1 MTIAI
6 AIIAGLAIFAF
17 FIRKFYCNMHK
28 AINMYKAEAEFAR
41 CIISAERMHYQKI
54 AEMHETLSTMRHDF
68 KYYLEKI
75 GELLQTGD
83 TEKIELYLTEIKKQL
98 PEGALLYY
106 CTDYV
111 INALL
116 TSYAKNCKE
125 LNIKYSVK
133 IALPNPLS
141 IPRYDICIIL
151 CNLLEN
157 ALEASKKL
165 ESGREI
171 DLIIKTD
178 GKRMAIRVKNSFD
191 GVVSEHQKDGG
202 LDLRNVRAIAQHYD
216 GHIFTKRAENVF
228 TVDVMLNV

>member
-6 AIIAGLAIFAF
+6 AIIAGLAILAF
-17 FIRKFYCNMHK
+17 FIRKFYCNTYK
-28 AINMYKAEAEFAR
+28 TINMYKAEAEFVR
-41 CIISAERMHYQKI
+41 SIVSAERAHYQKI
-54 AEMHETLSTMRHDF
+54 AEMHKTLSTMRHDF

-75 GELLQTGD
+75 EELLQTGD
-83 TEKIELYLTEIKKQL
+83 AENIGLYLTEIRKQL

-125 LNIKYSVK
+125 LDIKYNVK
-133 IALPNPLS
+133 ISLPNPLS
-141 IPRYDICIIL
+141 VPRYDICMIL

-157 ALEASKKL
+157 ANLL
-165 ESGREI
+165 
-171 DLIIKTD
+171 
-178 GKRMAIRVKNSFD
+178 
-191 GVVSEHQKDGG
+191 
-202 LDLRNVRAIAQHYD
+202 NVRAIAQHYE
-216 GHIFTKRAENVF
+216 GHISMKRAEGVF

>member
-1 MTIAI
+1 MNLTIAI

-17 FIRKFYCNMHK
+17 FVCKFYCNTHK
-28 AINMYKAEAEFAR
+28 TINMYKAEAEFAR
-41 CIISAERMHYQKI
+41 CIISSERAHYQKI

-68 KYYLEKI
+68 KYHLEKI
-75 GELLQTGD
+75 EELLRTGD
-83 TEKIELYLTEIKKQL
+83 AEKLELYLTEIRKQI

-125 LNIKYSVK
+125 LDIKYKVK
-133 IALPNPLS
+133 ISLPNPLS
-141 IPRYDICIIL
+141 VPRYDICIIL

-157 ALEASKKL
+157 ALEACKKL
-165 ESGREI
+165 DSGREI
-171 DLIIKTD
+171 DLAIKTD
-178 GKRMAIRVKNSFD
+178 GKRMAIRVKNSFN
-191 GVVSEHQKDGG
+191 GIANENSN
-202 LDLRNVRAIAQHYD
+202 LLNVKAITQHYD
-216 GHIFTKRAENVF
+216 GHIFTKRTESVF

>member
-1 MTIAI
+1 MTIAV
-6 AIIAGLAIFAF
+6 AIIAGLAVLAF
-17 FIRKFYCNMHK
+17 FIRKFYCNTHK
-28 AINMYKAEAEFAR
+28 TINMYKAEAEFAR
-41 CIISAERMHYQKI
+41 SIVSAERAHYQKI
-54 AEMHETLSTMRHDF
+54 AEMHKTLSTMRHDF

-75 GELLQTGD
+75 EELLQTGD
-83 TEKIELYLTEIKKQL
+83 TEKIGLYLTEIRKQL

-125 LNIKYSVK
+125 LDIKYKVR
-133 IALPNPLS
+133 IVLPNPLS
-141 IPRYDICIIL
+141 VPRYDICIIL

-157 ALEASKKL
+157 ALEACKKL
-165 ESGREI
+165 ESDREI
-171 DLIIKTD
+171 DLAIKTD

-191 GVVSEHQKDGG
+191 GVNKENAN
-202 LDLRNVRAIAQHYD
+202 LLNVRAIAQHYE
-216 GHIFTKRAENVF
+216 GHISMKRAEGVF